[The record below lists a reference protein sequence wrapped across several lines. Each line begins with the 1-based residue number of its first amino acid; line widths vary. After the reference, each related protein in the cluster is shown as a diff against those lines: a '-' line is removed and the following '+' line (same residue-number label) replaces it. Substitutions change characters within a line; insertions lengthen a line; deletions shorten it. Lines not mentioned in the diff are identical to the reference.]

1 MGCSSTSKPPTV
13 IFPDLGGMKPVI
25 MRMVVDLPAPLG
37 PRKPSTSP
45 RSTAK
50 EMPSTARLGPNDF
63 TRLSMRIMGLGSAGS
78 ALADIGAAPEAFK
91 GVNYRLNS
99 HPFPSSGVAMR
110 FSTMLFAGVM
120 ALAASPVSAQ
130 PALKMMIPA
139 NPGGGWDQTGRSLA
153 AAMHSAKLVSNVQFD
168 NKGGAAGT
176 IGLAQFVNSA
186 KGDPNA
192 VMIGGMVM
200 VGGIILNK
208 SAVNLSQVTPIA
220 RLTSEWEVIVVP
232 ANSPHKT
239 MGDLVK
245 AFKADPGKVSWG
257 GGSAGGTDHI
267 LIGLIAKEVGVQPS
281 RINYVPFKGGG
292 EAIAA
297 ILGGHVT
304 AGVSGL
310 GEFAEHIKS
319 GKMRALAQSAP
330 KKIDG
335 IPSLKEQ
342 KVNVE
347 LGNWRGIFAGPGLS
361 AQQRDA
367 LVKLVQAA
375 TETPAWK
382 ETLNKLGWEPWFL
395 GGEAYAKFLKQ
406 DEQRIAGIIE
416 SLGLK
421 K

>member
-1 MGCSSTSKPPTV
+1 
-13 IFPDLGGMKPVI
+13 
-25 MRMVVDLPAPLG
+25 MRLARFLL
-37 PRKPSTSP
+37 T
-45 RSTAK
+45 TAF
-50 EMPSTARLGPNDF
+50 AL
-63 TRLSMRIMGLGSAGS
+63 LAGS
-78 ALADIGAAPEAFK
+78 AA
-91 GVNYRLNS
+91 
-99 HPFPSSGVAMR
+99 
-110 FSTMLFAGVM
+110 
-120 ALAASPVSAQ
+120 AQ
-130 PALKMMIPA
+130 PSLKMMIPA
-139 NPGGGWDQTGRSLA
+139 NPGGGWDQTGRNLA
-153 AAMHSAKLVSNVQFD
+153 AAMQSAKLVSGVQFD

-208 SAVNLSQVTPIA
+208 SAVSLSQVTPIA

-232 ANSPHKT
+232 ASSPHKT
-239 MGDLVK
+239 LDSLLK

-267 LIGLIAKEVGVQPS
+267 LVGLIAKDIGADPT

-304 AGVSGL
+304 AGVSGI
-310 GEFAEHIKS
+310 GEFIEHIKS
-319 GKMRALAQSAP
+319 GKMRALAQSGP
-330 KKIDG
+330 SKVEG

-347 LGNWRGIFAGPGLS
+347 LGNWRGIFGGPDITP
-361 AQQRDA
+361 QQRDA
-367 LVKLVQAA
+367 LVKLVRAA

-382 ETLNKLGWEPWFL
+382 STLDKLGWTPWFL
-395 GGEAYAKFLKQ
+395 GGDAYAKFLKE

-416 SLGLK
+416 SIGLK

>member
-1 MGCSSTSKPPTV
+1 
-13 IFPDLGGMKPVI
+13 
-25 MRMVVDLPAPLG
+25 MRFAIGKILV
-37 PRKPSTSP
+37 
-45 RSTAK
+45 
-50 EMPSTARLGPNDF
+50 
-63 TRLSMRIMGLGSAGS
+63 
-78 ALADIGAAPEAFK
+78 ALATCLAAGAAA
-91 GVNYRLNS
+91 
-99 HPFPSSGVAMR
+99 
-110 FSTMLFAGVM
+110 
-120 ALAASPVSAQ
+120 AQ
-130 PALKMMIPA
+130 PSLKMMIPA
-139 NPGGGWDQTGRSLA
+139 NPGGGWDQTGRNLA
-153 AAMHSAKLVSNVQFD
+153 AAMQSAKLVSGVQFD

-208 SAVNLSQVTPIA
+208 SAVSLSQVTPIA

-267 LIGLIAKEVGVQPS
+267 LIGLIAKDVGVQPAK
-281 RINYVPFKGGG
+281 INYVPFKGGG

-310 GEFAEHIKS
+310 GEFAEQIKA
-319 GKMRALAQSAP
+319 GKMRALAQSSP
-330 KKIDG
+330 KKLEG
-335 IPSLKEQ
+335 IASLKEQ
-342 KVNVE
+342 GINVE
-347 LGNWRGIFAGPGLS
+347 LGNWRGIFGGPGLTPP
-361 AQQRDA
+361 QRDA
-367 LVKLVQAA
+367 LVKLVQSA
-375 TETPAWK
+375 TQTPAWK
-382 ETLNKLGWEPWFL
+382 ATLEKLGWEGWFL
-395 GGEAYAKFLKQ
+395 GGDAYAKFLKE